1 MPPSTALKPI
11 DEIAS
16 TLTRMEPQFKQALP
30 AHVSV
35 EKLRRVLITSISQT
49 PALLSADKPSLYNA
63 CMKAAQAGLLPDG
76 REAALVM
83 FGDKV
88 QYMPMIAGILKL
100 VRNSGELS
108 SISSQIIHKNDPF
121 EFFVDVEGEHLKHTP
136 LIFGD
141 RGEKIGVYA
150 LARTKDGAVYIE
162 VMTKDQVMAVKGVS
176 RAQNGPWKGPFEDEM
191 WRKTVVRRLSKRLP
205 MSTDLEQALH
215 VDDEMYDL
223 KPEPAPAPL
232 TSERL
237 REVVAPVAAPVE
249 EKKKSVVV
257 DEVKPAAPA
266 PAPVAD
272 GDLPV

>member
-1 MPPSTALKPI
+1 
-11 DEIAS
+11 
-16 TLTRMEPQFKQALP
+16 
-30 AHVSV
+30 
-35 EKLRRVLITSISQT
+35 
-49 PALLSADKPSLYNA
+49 
-63 CMKAAQAGLLPDG
+63 MKAAQAGLLPDG

-83 FGDKV
+83 FGEKV

-108 SISSQIIHKNDPF
+108 SISSQIVHKNDPF
-121 EFFVDVEGEHLKHTP
+121 EFFVDGDGEHLKHTP

-150 LARTKDGAVYIE
+150 LAKTKDGAVYIE

-176 RAQNGPWKGPFEDEM
+176 RSKNGPWSGPFADEM

-223 KPEPAPAPL
+223 KPVAEPAPL
-232 TSERL
+232 VSERL
-237 REVVAPVAAPVE
+237 REAV
-249 EKKKSVVV
+249 
-257 DEVKPAAPA
+257 APA
-266 PAPVAD
+266 PAPEEKGKIIDAEPAPAAPAAAAPS
-272 GDLPV
+272 DLPV